1 MLAIYLA
8 PVYILLNL
16 YVLRWSYLWIGNCHH
31 LFQSTVFRVILA
43 IVYVLI
49 STTPLTGFLIKNQLP
64 CTGSSKSPA
73 TIFLGSLCIF

>member
-43 IVYVLI
+43 IVYGLI
-49 STTPLTGFLIKNQLP
+49 STTPLT
-64 CTGSSKSPA
+64 
-73 TIFLGSLCIF
+73 